1 MVSGVEYFMHNHMK
15 QEIFDSCKDVINPQT
30 GKPAMELM
38 CSIYGAACTPEKFF
52 ESLGKTAP
60 DGYSPFLISYSFAN
74 ETTPDGYKPLDK
86 ELIRKCNEPI
96 PVRFQKKNCQLLSSF
111 PITYAIYFSFVKAH
125 KCLI

>member
-1 MVSGVEYFMHNHMK
+1 MK

>member
-96 PVRFQKKNCQLLSSF
+96 PVRFQKKLSTVKFVSYHLCNLLQFCKS
-111 PITYAIYFSFVKAH
+111 I
-125 KCLI
+125 

>member
-96 PVRFQKKNCQLLSSF
+96 PVRFQKKSQLLSSF
-111 PITYAIYFSFVKAH
+111 PITYAIYFSFAKAH